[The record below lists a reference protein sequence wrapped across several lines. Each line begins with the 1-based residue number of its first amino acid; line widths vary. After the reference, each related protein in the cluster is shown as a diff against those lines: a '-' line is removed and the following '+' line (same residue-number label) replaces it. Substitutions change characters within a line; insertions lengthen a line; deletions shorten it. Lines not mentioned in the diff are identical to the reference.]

1 MKKFLAALMAITPL
15 AVSGSAVAADKT
27 LTIASWA
34 GPAHTMN
41 ANLFPQMIS
50 ELEGCSGGSLSAK
63 VEFGLSSPLALYDTV
78 RDGVADISWIVYGY
92 TPGKFDTTK
101 LVELPGS
108 TGTAETMSYAFHMTY
123 EKYLAAAKEAKGVKV
138 MAAFTHGPGHIN
150 TKKPLN
156 SYKDVVGMKLRVG
169 GGVAT
174 DVGNALGVAGVG
186 MPAPAVYESISS
198 GVTEGVFFPLETMY
212 AFKIQELVKH
222 TYRNPQGMYTTAFGL
237 IINADTYDGLSDA
250 HRTCVDKFT
259 GPEAARR
266 IGKLWHEADE
276 RGLKEF
282 TSVGGVVTD
291 ASPAEQAYFAE
302 KTADLEAQVVEAA
315 AARGID
321 ASAALAYYRSLLN

>member
-1 MKKFLAALMAITPL
+1 MKKFLAALVAITPL

-50 ELEGCSGGSLSAK
+50 ELEGCSVAACRQRSNL
-63 VEFGLSSPLALYDTV
+63 VFPRRWLFTTV

-150 TKKPLN
+150 TKEPLN

-198 GVTEGVFFPLETMY
+198 GVTGVFFRWRLCMPSKSKNSSNHLP
-212 AFKIQELVKH
+212 QPSGHVHH
-222 TYRNPQGMYTTAFGL
+222 TFGL

-259 GPEAARR
+259 GPGRLGHWQLCMRRTSAASRNLPASAVLRPTPALLNRR
-266 IGKLWHEADE
+266 I
-276 RGLKEF
+276 
-282 TSVGGVVTD
+282 
-291 ASPAEQAYFAE
+291 SPRRQQI
-302 KTADLEAQVVEAA
+302 LRLRWSRPRRQ
-315 AARGID
+315 RH
-321 ASAALAYYRSLLN
+321 